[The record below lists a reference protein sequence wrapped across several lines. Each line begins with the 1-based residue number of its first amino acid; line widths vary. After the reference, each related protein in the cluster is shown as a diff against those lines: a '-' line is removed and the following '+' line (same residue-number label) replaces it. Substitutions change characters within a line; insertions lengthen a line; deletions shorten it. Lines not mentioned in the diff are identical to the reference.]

1 MLIGII
7 SVQDVINAYRNAGV
21 EEPGDELPAN

>member
-21 EEPGDELPAN
+21 EEPEDRLPPN